1 MKFVAKYG
9 ILIHKRHCGVCG
21 PNFRVLGRKYNE
33 NEDAICVETISEKS
47 CDHRDPGGFAEQS
60 FVNKVSD
67 IYLTGDR
74 TVYAGWRAVTIPQ
87 TGDGG
92 QMNLWSTALC
102 ASFAGCVA
110 LIVWKIRRREKKSL

>member
-1 MKFVAKYG
+1 MPEPVDSEAEDS
-9 ILIHKRHCGVCG
+9 LAALL
-21 PNFRVLGRKYNE
+21 VLSVE
-33 NEDAICVETISEKS
+33 PEDAALLVLPPPPQPLRMPVTSMAA
-47 CDHRDPGGFAEQS
+47 DRRTA
-60 FVNKVSD
+60 KVFFSD

-87 TGDGG
+87 TGDSG